1 MYYGSL
7 INALQESP
15 IKRNASQK
23 ADGKHR
29 GIPMLMQRLIALLAL
44 IVLSP
49 LLLIFMLL
57 IHCESK
63 GNCFFSQVRVGK
75 YGRHFNM
82 YKFRSMY
89 IPSDPKYK
97 MPKAED
103 SDRGGVCQKYKKDP
117 RITQIGG
124 FIRKYSIDE
133 LPQLINIVKGDMAL
147 IGPRPGLSTEV
158 DAYSSS
164 EFGRVN
170 GIPGISG
177 LWQVSGRADTDFD
190 TQVKLDKEYLKTQS
204 IWLDLKI
211 VLATFPCVISAKG
224 AY

>member
-1 MYYGSL
+1 
-7 INALQESP
+7 
-15 IKRNASQK
+15 
-23 ADGKHR
+23 
-29 GIPMLMQRLIALLAL
+29 
-44 IVLSP
+44 
-49 LLLIFMLL
+49 
-57 IHCESK
+57 
-63 GNCFFSQVRVGK
+63 
-75 YGRHFNM
+75 
-82 YKFRSMY
+82 MY
-89 IPSDPKYK
+89 IPSDPKHK

-103 SDRGGVCQKYKKDP
+103 SDRSGVCQKYKKDP
-117 RITQIGG
+117 RITKVGG

-190 TQVKLDKEYLKTQS
+190 TQVKLDKEYLKVQS
-204 IWLDLKI
+204 IWLDIKI